1 MTPPPNSSRPAKPR
15 PASPQERGAEF
26 AEAQR
31 QLKAEAAERREKAAQ
46 DAPTGPAARRP
57 GRRRG

>member
-1 MTPPPNSSRPAKPR
+1 MAPPQNSPRPPRPR

-31 QLKAEAAERREKAAQ
+31 QLKAEAAERREKAANE
-46 DAPTGPAARRP
+46 APANPTRRP
-57 GRRRG
+57 GRGRRG

>member
-1 MTPPPNSSRPAKPR
+1 MTPPPNSSRPPKPR

-26 AEAQR
+26 AEVQR

-46 DAPTGPAARRP
+46 SPPTGPRQRTSRP
-57 GRRRG
+57 RRG